1 MLAIGKTLVSK
12 DIIEKKFVC
21 DLNRCK
27 GACCV
32 AGDAGAPLE
41 KSELRK
47 LKNSFEK
54 IKPCLSEAGKAA
66 IEKKG
71 LYITEKD
78 GQFLTPLVDKSLECA
93 YAYFEKGIAK
103 CAIEKAFMENMITFR
118 KPLSCHLYPV
128 RITNYPGYDALNYDK
143 WDVCSPACELGQQL
157 QVPVFKF
164 VKDALIRK
172 YGQGWYS
179 ALEAAS
185 NHLTAKQF

>member
-1 MLAIGKTLVSK
+1 MLTIRKTLVSE

-47 LKNSFEK
+47 LKSNFEK
-54 IKPCLSEAGKAA
+54 IKPYLSAAGLVA

-71 LYITEKD
+71 LYKKEIN
-78 GQFLTPLVDKSLECA
+78 GQFTTPLVDKSLECA
-93 YAYFEKGIAK
+93 YAYFDDQGIAK
-103 CAIEKAFMENMITFR
+103 CGIEAAFLDGKVTFR
-118 KPLSCHLYPV
+118 KPISCHLYPV
-128 RITNYPGYDALNYDK
+128 RISDFPGYDAVNYERWK
-143 WDVCSPACELGQQL
+143 ICSPACEFGKQL

-172 YGQGWYS
+172 FGPDWYS
-179 ALEAAS
+179 ELEDAV
-185 NHLTAKQF
+185 NQLETK